1 MFRKHTISIFT
12 LTLVSAIL
20 YYLEFS
26 NNLSLKLSV
35 FLENKLSYALLVCFV
50 SIFILT
56 QSKNR
61 KRQISII
68 KISSFINVIYIL
80 KSVFFSDINPY
91 GFIYLALVTILL
103 AISLSSLKK
112 DQELIDSIDRLR

>member
-1 MFRKHTISIFT
+1 MFRKHSISIFT

-80 KSVFFSDINPY
+80 KSVFFSDSTAY

-112 DQELIDSIDRLR
+112 DQELIDSMDRLR

>member
-1 MFRKHTISIFT
+1 MFRKHSISIFT
-12 LTLVSAIL
+12 LTLASAFL
-20 YYLEFS
+20 YYLELS
-26 NNLSLKLSV
+26 NNLTLKLSV
-35 FLENKLSYALLVCFV
+35 FLDNKLSYTLLVCLI

-68 KISSFINVIYIL
+68 KISSIINVIYIL
-80 KSVFFSDINPY
+80 KSVFFSDSTAY

-103 AISLSSLKK
+103 TISLSSLKK
-112 DQELIDSIDRLR
+112 DQELIDSMDRLR

>member
-68 KISSFINVIYIL
+68 KISSYINVIYIL
-80 KSVFFSDINPY
+80 KSVFFSNRTAY

-112 DQELIDSIDRLR
+112 DQELIDSMDRLR

>member
-80 KSVFFSDINPY
+80 KSVFYSDSTAY

>member
-12 LTLVSAIL
+12 LTLASAFL
-20 YYLEFS
+20 YYLELS

-35 FLENKLSYALLVCFV
+35 FLDNKLSYTLLVCFV

-56 QSKNR
+56 QIKNR

-80 KSVFFSDINPY
+80 KSVFFSDSTAY
-91 GFIYLALVTILL
+91 GFIYLALVAILL

-112 DQELIDSIDRLR
+112 DQELIDSMDRLR

>member
-1 MFRKHTISIFT
+1 MFRKHSISIFT
-12 LTLVSAIL
+12 LTFASAFL
-20 YYLEFS
+20 YYLQSS

-35 FLENKLSYALLVCFV
+35 FLDNKLSYTLLVCFI

-80 KSVFFSDINPY
+80 KCVFFRDSNAY

-103 AISLSSLKK
+103 GISVSSLKK
-112 DQELIDSIDRLR
+112 DQELIDSMDRLR

>member
-80 KSVFFSDINPY
+80 KSVFFSDSTAY
-91 GFIYLALVTILL
+91 GFIYLALVTVLL

-112 DQELIDSIDRLR
+112 DQELIDSMDRLR

>member
-12 LTLVSAIL
+12 LTFSSAIL
-20 YYLEFS
+20 YYLELS

-35 FLENKLSYALLVCFV
+35 FLDNKLSYTLLVCFV

-80 KSVFFSDINPY
+80 KSVFFSDSTAY
-91 GFIYLALVTILL
+91 GFIYLALVAILL

-112 DQELIDSIDRLR
+112 DQELIDSMDRLR

>member
-1 MFRKHTISIFT
+1 MFIKHSISIFT
-12 LTLVSAIL
+12 LTLSSAFL
-20 YYLEFS
+20 YYLELS

-35 FLENKLSYALLVCFV
+35 FLDNKLSYTLLVCFV

-68 KISSFINVIYIL
+68 KISSFINAVYIL
-80 KSVFFSDINPY
+80 KSIFFSDTNSY

-112 DQELIDSIDRLR
+112 DQELIDSMDRLR

>member
-1 MFRKHTISIFT
+1 MFRKHTILIFT
-12 LTLVSAIL
+12 LTLASAFL
-20 YYLEFS
+20 YYLELT
-26 NNLSLKLSV
+26 NNISLKLSV
-35 FLENKLSYALLVCFV
+35 FLDNKLSYTLLVCFV

-56 QSKNR
+56 QIKNR

-68 KISSFINVIYIL
+68 KISSLINVIYIL
-80 KSVFFSDINPY
+80 KSVFFSDSTAY

-112 DQELIDSIDRLR
+112 DQELIDSMDRLR

>member
-80 KSVFFSDINPY
+80 KSVFFGDGNAY

-112 DQELIDSIDRLR
+112 DQELIDSMDRLR

>member
-68 KISSFINVIYIL
+68 KISSIINVIYIL
-80 KSVFFSDINPY
+80 KSVFFSDSTAY

-112 DQELIDSIDRLR
+112 DQELIDSMDRLR

>member
-80 KSVFFSDINPY
+80 KSVFFSDSTAY

>member
-12 LTLVSAIL
+12 LTLASAFL
-20 YYLEFS
+20 YYLELS

-35 FLENKLSYALLVCFV
+35 FADDKLSYTLLICIV

-56 QSKNR
+56 QIKNR
-61 KRQISII
+61 KKQISII

-80 KSVFFSDINPY
+80 KSVFFSDSTAY
-91 GFIYLALVTILL
+91 GFIYLALVTTLL

>member
-1 MFRKHTISIFT
+1 MFRKHSISIFT
-12 LTLVSAIL
+12 LTLASAFL
-20 YYLEFS
+20 YYLELS

-35 FLENKLSYALLVCFV
+35 FLDNKLSYTLLVCFI

-56 QSKNR
+56 QGKNR

-68 KISSFINVIYIL
+68 KISSFINGIYIL
-80 KSVFFSDINPY
+80 KSVFFSESTAY

-112 DQELIDSIDRLR
+112 DQELIDSMDRLR

>member
-1 MFRKHTISIFT
+1 MFRKHSISIFT
-12 LTLVSAIL
+12 LTLASAFL
-20 YYLEFS
+20 YYLELS
-26 NNLSLKLSV
+26 NNLDLKLSV
-35 FLENKLSYALLVCFV
+35 FLDNKLSYTLLVCLI

-68 KISSFINVIYIL
+68 KISSIINVIYIL
-80 KSVFFSDINPY
+80 KSVFFSNRTAY

-112 DQELIDSIDRLR
+112 DQELIDSMDRLR

>member
-12 LTLVSAIL
+12 LTLLSAIL

-35 FLENKLSYALLVCFV
+35 FLDNKLSYAPLVCFV

-80 KSVFFSDINPY
+80 KSVFFGDSNAY

>member
-1 MFRKHTISIFT
+1 MFRKHTISIFI
-12 LTLVSAIL
+12 LILVSAIL

-80 KSVFFSDINPY
+80 KSVFFSDINAY

-112 DQELIDSIDRLR
+112 DQELIDSMDRLR

>member
-80 KSVFFSDINPY
+80 KSVFYSDGNAY
-91 GFIYLALVTILL
+91 GFIYLALVTVLL

-112 DQELIDSIDRLR
+112 DQELIDSMDRLR

>member
-80 KSVFFSDINPY
+80 KSVFFRDSNAY

>member
-1 MFRKHTISIFT
+1 MFRKHSISIFT
-12 LTLVSAIL
+12 LTLASAFL
-20 YYLEFS
+20 YFLELS
-26 NNLSLKLSV
+26 NNFSLKLS
-35 FLENKLSYALLVCFV
+35 FFIDNKLSYTLLVCV
-50 SIFILT
+50 ISIFILI

-80 KSVFFSDINPY
+80 KSVFFSDSSAY
-91 GFIYLALVTILL
+91 GFIYLALVTVLL

-112 DQELIDSIDRLR
+112 DQELIDSMDRLR

>member
-1 MFRKHTISIFT
+1 MFRKHSISIFT
-12 LTLVSAIL
+12 LTLASAFL
-20 YYLEFS
+20 YYLELS
-26 NNLSLKLSV
+26 NNVSLKLS
-35 FLENKLSYALLVCFV
+35 FFIDNKLSYTLLVCFI

-80 KSVFFSDINPY
+80 KSVFFSDSNAY
-91 GFIYLALVTILL
+91 GFIYLALVTVLL

-112 DQELIDSIDRLR
+112 DQELIDSMDRLR

>member
-80 KSVFFSDINPY
+80 KSVFFSDINAY

>member
-26 NNLSLKLSV
+26 NNLNLKLSV

-80 KSVFFSDINPY
+80 KSVFFSDSSAY

-112 DQELIDSIDRLR
+112 DQELIDSMDRLR

>member
-12 LTLVSAIL
+12 LTIVSAIL

-61 KRQISII
+61 KRQISVI

-80 KSVFFSDINPY
+80 KSVFFSNSTAY

-112 DQELIDSIDRLR
+112 DQELIDSMDRLR

>member
-1 MFRKHTISIFT
+1 M
-12 LTLVSAIL
+12 
-20 YYLEFS
+20 
-26 NNLSLKLSV
+26 
-35 FLENKLSYALLVCFV
+35 CFV

-80 KSVFFSDINPY
+80 KSVVFSEGTAY

>member
-50 SIFILT
+50 SIFILI

-80 KSVFFSDINPY
+80 KSVFFSDSSAY
-91 GFIYLALVTILL
+91 GFIYLALVTVLL

-112 DQELIDSIDRLR
+112 DQELIDSMDRLR

>member
-80 KSVFFSDINPY
+80 KSVFFGDSNAY

>member
-12 LTLVSAIL
+12 LTLASAFL
-20 YYLEFS
+20 FYLELS

-35 FLENKLSYALLVCFV
+35 FLENKLSYVLLVCFV

-61 KRQISII
+61 KRQISVI

-80 KSVFFSDINPY
+80 KSVFFSDSNTY

>member
-12 LTLVSAIL
+12 LTLLSAIL

-80 KSVFFSDINPY
+80 KSIFFSDSTAY

>member
-68 KISSFINVIYIL
+68 KISSFINIIYIL
-80 KSVFFSDINPY
+80 KSIFFSDSTAY

>member
-1 MFRKHTISIFT
+1 MFRKHSISIFA
-12 LTLVSAIL
+12 LTLASAFL
-20 YYLEFS
+20 YFLELS

-35 FLENKLSYALLVCFV
+35 FLDNKISYTLLVCFI

-56 QSKNR
+56 QGKNR

-80 KSVFFSDINPY
+80 KSVFFSDSNAY

-112 DQELIDSIDRLR
+112 DQELIDSMDRLR

>member
-68 KISSFINVIYIL
+68 KVSSFINVIYIL
-80 KSVFFSDINPY
+80 KSVFFSDSTAY
-91 GFIYLALVTILL
+91 GFIYLALVTVLL

-112 DQELIDSIDRLR
+112 DQELIDSMDRLR

>member
-61 KRQISII
+61 KRQISIL
-68 KISSFINVIYIL
+68 KIRSFINVIYIL
-80 KSVFFSDINPY
+80 KSVFFSDSNAY
-91 GFIYLALVTILL
+91 GFIYLALVLILL
-103 AISLSSLKK
+103 VISLSSLKK

>member
-1 MFRKHTISIFT
+1 MFRKHTISLFT

-35 FLENKLSYALLVCFV
+35 FLDNKLSYALLVCFV

-80 KSVFFSDINPY
+80 KSVFFSDSTAY

-112 DQELIDSIDRLR
+112 DQELIDSMDRLR

>member
-1 MFRKHTISIFT
+1 MKELINKIGTFCINR
-12 LTLVSAIL
+12 LAELVGIL
-20 YYLEFS
+20 
-26 NNLSLKLSV
+26 V
-35 FLENKLSYALLVCFV
+35 IFV

-61 KRQISII
+61 KRQTSII

-80 KSVFFSDINPY
+80 KSVFFSDSSAY

-112 DQELIDSIDRLR
+112 DQELIDSMDRLR

>member
-12 LTLVSAIL
+12 LTFASAFL
-20 YYLEFS
+20 YYLELS

-35 FLENKLSYALLVCFV
+35 FLENKLSYTLLVCFV

-56 QSKNR
+56 QIKNR

-68 KISSFINVIYIL
+68 KISSLINVIYIL
-80 KSVFFSDINPY
+80 KSVFFSDSTAY
-91 GFIYLALVTILL
+91 GFIYLALVAILL

-112 DQELIDSIDRLR
+112 DQELIDSMDRLR

>member
-1 MFRKHTISIFT
+1 MFRKHTILIFT
-12 LTLVSAIL
+12 LTLASAFL
-20 YYLEFS
+20 YYFELT
-26 NNLSLKLSV
+26 NNISLKLSV
-35 FLENKLSYALLVCFV
+35 FLDNKISYTLLVCFI

-80 KSVFFSDINPY
+80 KSVFFGDSNAY